1 MHVFDV
7 KVHEISLRATQISLE
22 RGRMQVKIAV
32 PWGFEDGYG
41 GYGGGSGYGGGVF
54 LLGWFQGC
62 PKKIFFWGKEFII
75 EMKGGKDMWKKS
87 WGKLKK
93 TLLGEY
99 LF

>member
-54 LLGWFQGC
+54 LLG
-62 PKKIFFWGKEFII
+62 
-75 EMKGGKDMWKKS
+75 
-87 WGKLKK
+87 
-93 TLLGEY
+93 
-99 LF
+99 